1 MSEKDFFE
9 YLNNVLIIVNL
20 FLLGVIYGRIY
31 DLEEKEK
38 NHE

>member
-38 NHE
+38 NYE